1 MKLLSTLGDNVN
13 TFVISHKGDAL
24 NEQFENVVRFEKIN
38 NFSKVV

>member
-1 MKLLSTLGDNVN
+1 MCIRDRDSVN

-38 NFSKVV
+38 NFSKAV